1 MPDPHLIISDGGWLV
16 RMVAL
21 DDGVVLRRRADVT
34 APAAAA
40 IAVVQTRRVAN
51 TVAVR
56 PRAGDVILAVVRVR

>member
-16 RMVAL
+16 RMIAL

-34 APAAAA
+34 AAV
-40 IAVVQTRRVAN
+40 AVVQTRGVAN